1 MQETQQGRPGK
12 RRLVLFRGNLNTVN
26 LFNDQLKQ
34 GFLKLG
40 YEIFDFDL
48 SQESKSLDQ
57 LLEYIQSGPVTAMIS
72 FNNGFFGKTLPS
84 GENICEALG
93 IPSINIL
100 LDPPYWYH
108 DNVLMRTPANG
119 IIICVDRNHMDYVNR
134 FYPNI
139 SCNGFLAHGG
149 TSLCPTHKPVCERK
163 TDVLYAGGRS
173 TNYILKD
180 SSAWGFPIKQILEH
194 LTTHPEDTIEAAI
207 EQELRQAGVILADE
221 ELRKFISYF
230 GPIIEP
236 IVRAFYREKIV
247 GSIAKAGISLELYG
261 DDWSVCDWVNLPN
274 VHYSDRVSPEEILL
288 MMEDSKIVLNSMPWF
303 RDGSHER
310 VFNAMLC
317 GAVAVSETSKYLEE
331 VLPPDTW
338 VSFDLTPG
346 SLSALPQRIAEL
358 LSDED
363 RMQKIAS
370 AGHALAVSTHT
381 WEARASELHRE
392 LLSHL

>member
-1 MQETQQGRPGK
+1 MQETQQGQSGK
-12 RRLVLFRGNLNTVN
+12 KRLVLFRGNLNTVN
-26 LFNDQLKQ
+26 LFSDQLKQ
-34 GFLKLG
+34 GFLELG

-48 SQESKSLDQ
+48 SQESKSLNR
-57 LLEYIQSGPVTAMIS
+57 LLEYIQSGTVTAMIS

-108 DNVLMRTPANG
+108 DRALMHTPANG
-119 IIICVDRNHMDYVNR
+119 IIICVDRNHMNYVNR

-139 SCNGFLAHGG
+139 SCNGFLPHGG
-149 TSLCPTHKPVCERK
+149 TSLCSTHKPICGRK

-180 SSAWGFPIKQILEH
+180 VSVWGFPIKQILEH
-194 LTTHPEDTIEAAI
+194 LIIHPEDTIEAAI
-207 EQELRQAGVILADE
+207 EQELQQAHVILTDE
-221 ELRKFISYF
+221 ELRKFISYC
-230 GPIIEP
+230 GTVIEP
-236 IVRAFYREKIV
+236 IVRAYYREKIV
-247 GSIAKAGISLELYG
+247 GSIAKAGVSLELYG

-274 VHYSDRVSPEEILL
+274 VRYSERVPPEEILL
-288 MMEDSKIVLNSMPWF
+288 KMEDSKIVLNTMPWF

-310 VFNAMLC
+310 VFNAMMC
-317 GAVAVSETSKYLEE
+317 GAVAVSETSRYLEE

-338 VSFDLTPG
+338 MSFDLSPE
-346 SLSALPQRIAEL
+346 SLSALPQRIMDL

-370 AGHALAVSTHT
+370 AGHDLAVSEHT
-381 WEARASELHRE
+381 WKTRALELHE
-392 LLSHL
+392 DLLSHL

>member
-1 MQETQQGRPGK
+1 MQETQQGQSEK
-12 RRLVLFRGNLNTVN
+12 KRLVLFRGNLNTVN
-26 LFNDQLKQ
+26 LFSDQLKQ
-34 GFLKLG
+34 GFLELG

-48 SQESKSLDQ
+48 SQESKSLNQ
-57 LLEYIQSGPVTAMIS
+57 LLEYVQSDSVTAMIS
-72 FNNGFFGKTLPS
+72 FNNSFFGKTALS
-84 GENICEALG
+84 GENICETLG

-108 DNVLMRTPANG
+108 DNVLMRTPVNG

-139 SCNGFLAHGG
+139 SCNGFLPHGG
-149 TSLCPTHKPVCERK
+149 TSLRSTHKPICERE

-180 SSAWGFPIKQILEH
+180 SSDWGFPIKQILDH
-194 LTTHPEDTIEAAI
+194 LINHPEDTIEAAI
-207 EQELRQAGVILADE
+207 EQELRQANVILADE
-221 ELRKFISYF
+221 ELRKFISYC
-230 GPIIEP
+230 GSIIEP

-274 VHYSDRVSPEEILL
+274 VHYSERVSPEEILL
-288 MMEDSKIVLNSMPWF
+288 MMENSKIVLNTMPWF

-310 VFNAMLC
+310 VFNAMMC
-317 GAVAVSETSKYLEE
+317 GAVAVSETSKYLED

-338 VSFDLTPG
+338 VSFDLSPENLS
-346 SLSALPQRIAEL
+346 SLPRHIMDL
-358 LSDED
+358 LSNED
-363 RMQKIAS
+363 RMQQIAS
-370 AGHALAVSTHT
+370 AGHDLAVSEHT
-381 WEARASELHRE
+381 WKARALELHND

>member
-1 MQETQQGRPGK
+1 MQETQQCQSEK
-12 RRLVLFRGNLNTVN
+12 KRLVLFRGNLSTVN
-26 LFNDQLKQ
+26 LFSDQLKQ
-34 GFLKLG
+34 GFLELG

-48 SQESKSLDQ
+48 SQESTSLNQ
-57 LLEYIQSGPVTAMIS
+57 LLEYVQSGSVTAMIS
-72 FNNGFFGKTLPS
+72 FNNGFFGKTSPS

-100 LDPPYWYH
+100 LDPPYWFH

-119 IIICVDRNHMDYVNR
+119 IIICVDRNHMNYVNR

-139 SCNGFLAHGG
+139 SCNGFLPHGG
-149 TSLCPTHKPVCERK
+149 TSLRSTHKPICERK

-180 SSAWGFPIKQILEH
+180 SSGWGFPIKQILDH
-194 LTTHPEDTIEAAI
+194 LITHPEDTVEAAI
-207 EQELRQAGVILADE
+207 EQELRQANVTLTDE
-221 ELRKFISYF
+221 ELRKFISYC

-236 IVRAFYREKIV
+236 IVRAFYREKII
-247 GSIAKAGISLELYG
+247 GSIAKAGVSLELYG

-288 MMEDSKIVLNSMPWF
+288 MMENSKIVLNTMPWF

-310 VFNAMLC
+310 IFNAMMC

-338 VSFDLTPG
+338 VSFNLTPE
-346 SLSALPQRIAEL
+346 SLSALPQRVTDL
-358 LSDED
+358 LANENE
-363 RMQKIAS
+363 MQRIAS
-370 AGHALAVSTHT
+370 TGHALAVAKHS
-381 WEARASELHRE
+381 WKARALEFHKD